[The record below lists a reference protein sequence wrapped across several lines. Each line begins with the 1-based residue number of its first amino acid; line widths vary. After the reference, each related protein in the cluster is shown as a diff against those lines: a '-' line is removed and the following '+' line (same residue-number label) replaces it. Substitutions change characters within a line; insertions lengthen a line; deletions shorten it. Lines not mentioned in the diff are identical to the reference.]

1 MFHIVLAEQNLRTT
15 KNAYSSQHVIFVW
28 IMMCCEYFTEIC
40 QINNFS
46 TFQNALNSNGF
57 ELNSEC
63 VDFGFGFF

>member
-1 MFHIVLAEQNLRTT
+1 
-15 KNAYSSQHVIFVW
+15 
-28 IMMCCEYFTEIC
+28 MCCEYFTEIC

-63 VDFGFGFF
+63 VGFGFGFF